1 VLNALINF
9 RRFDE
14 TFSVPMDLY
23 SGSPL
28 YDTYSMLFRENI
40 SKSMRRHPRS
50 KTSLSVSLL
59 AKRPLIALLYDDL
72 TMNSRMGSSKYFWEC
87 RL

>member
-1 VLNALINF
+1 MKRGSFVEGDGDENALVAMVFNALINF

-28 YDTYSMLFRENI
+28 YETYSMLLRENI
-40 SKSMRRHPRS
+40 SKSIRRQPRS
-50 KTSLSVSLL
+50 KTSLMASLL
-59 AKRPLIALLYDDL
+59 AKRPLIALL
-72 TMNSRMGSSKYFWEC
+72 
-87 RL
+87 